1 MTAFDELRR
10 MLLFEPFFSTKDVG
24 HGTGLGLD
32 VSYRIV
38 VGRHGGD
45 IHVVSEP
52 GETRFEV
59 RLPVGGPD
67 DAAPAIGRDLR
78 MEAGA

>member
-1 MTAFDELRR
+1 
-10 MLLFEPFFSTKDVG
+10 
-24 HGTGLGLD
+24 

-45 IHVVSEP
+45 IHVISEP

-59 RLPVGGPD
+59 RLPVDGPGD
-67 DAAPAIGRDLR
+67 TDAVVEGDLR

>member
-1 MTAFDELRR
+1 M
-10 MLLFEPFFSTKDVG
+10 
-24 HGTGLGLD
+24 
-32 VSYRIV
+32 SYRIV
-38 VGRHGGD
+38 AGRHGGD

-59 RLPVGGPD
+59 RLSVSVPG
-67 DAAPAIGRDLR
+67 DAEAIMGRDLR